1 MLKKY
6 FVYIFTLLTTL
17 FTACND
23 KFSDNP
29 SYKLAFSADTV
40 RFDTVFT
47 TIGSTT
53 ARVMVYNPNKE
64 NLKIDQVMLGKGAES
79 YFRIN
84 LDGYANAENTISNV
98 EILKH
103 DSLYLFIEVTIDP
116 NNQNSPVLVNDYI
129 QFSTNGNTQRIELEA
144 YGQDIILFKQKLIT
158 QDTILTAEKPYLV
171 YDYLAVDTARTLT
184 IAAGCKFYFHDRAQF
199 VVFGNLIAEGT
210 LEKPITMRGDRLD
223 YMFPHIPY
231 NYSAGQWDGL
241 YLIQVNNHA
250 TARHKLDYV
259 ETNSGTI
266 GIYLSSDNKNITP
279 NLRLENSR
287 LHNFSTYGLVAQ
299 NANVEVINTEI
310 SNCASYCAYLAG
322 GEHKFIHSTIAN
334 YFGNTNAISQP
345 TKRDGERPHPAVY
358 INDLSKTSAP
368 MNSIFRNCIV
378 TGSVKTEFEIGAT
391 FPERYHG
398 EFSHCYFRGDSLKL
412 PQFTDMAYC
421 QAEDTVFV
429 NTYVAYGDYNYYDFQ
444 LDSVSPARGIGD
456 LETAAQYPFDRNGN
470 NRLADGAPDAGAYEW
485 QSQITEQPNE

>member
-1 MLKKY
+1 M
-6 FVYIFTLLTTL
+6 FALLATL

-23 KFSDNP
+23 QFSDNP
-29 SYKLAFSADTV
+29 SYQLAFSADTV

-64 NLKIDQVMLGKGAES
+64 NLKISQVMLGKGADS

-84 LDGYANAENTISNV
+84 LDGYVNADNV
-98 EILKH
+98 LSDIEILKQ

-116 NNQNSPVLVNDYI
+116 NNESSPVLVNDYI
-129 QFSTNGNTQRIELEA
+129 QFTTNGNTQRIELEA
-144 YGQDIILFKQKLIT
+144 YGQDVELFRQKFIT
-158 QDTILTAEKPYLV
+158 QDTVLTGEKPYLI

-184 IAAGCKFYFHDRAQF
+184 IAAGCKFYFHDGAQF

-210 LEKPITMRGDRLD
+210 REKPITMRGDRLD
-223 YMFPHIPY
+223 YMFPYIPY
-231 NYSAGQWDGL
+231 DYSAGQWDGL
-241 YLIQVNNHA
+241 YLIQVNNRAASSH
-250 TARHKLDYV
+250 TMNYV

-266 GIYLSSDNKNITP
+266 GIYLFSENSNITP

-287 LHNFSTYGLVAQ
+287 VHNFSTYGLVVQ

-310 SNCASYCAYLAG
+310 SNCATYCAYLAG
-322 GEHKFIHSTIAN
+322 GSHRFIHSTIAN

-345 TKRDGERPHPAVY
+345 TTRDSENPQPAVY
-358 INDLSKTSAP
+358 INDLSKTTAAMS
-368 MNSIFRNCIV
+368 SIFHNCIV
-378 TGSVKTEFEIGAT
+378 TGSVNTEFAIGTT

-398 EFSHCYFRGDSLKL
+398 AFSHCYFRCDSLTL
-412 PQFTDMAYC
+412 PQFTNMTYYKA
-421 QAEDTVFV
+421 QDTVFV
-429 NTYVAYGDYNYYDFQ
+429 NTYVAYGDYSYYDFR
-444 LDSVSPARGIGD
+444 LDSVSPARGIAD
-456 LETAAQYPFDRNGN
+456 PDIAAQYPFDRNGN

-485 QSQITEQPNE
+485 QSQAQQTDE